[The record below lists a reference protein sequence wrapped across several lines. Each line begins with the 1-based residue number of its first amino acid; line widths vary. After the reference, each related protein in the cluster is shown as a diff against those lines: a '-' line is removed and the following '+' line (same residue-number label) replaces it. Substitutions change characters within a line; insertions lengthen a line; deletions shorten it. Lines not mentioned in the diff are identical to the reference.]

1 MPPETVSK
9 IEFEE
14 NRLVILRNEKNR
26 LEREIDI
33 LKIRHEDRKVEL
45 ERLLRDFQSSKR
57 VDNDTIARQ
66 LLDNKARED
75 KLQKTQMEV
84 NLLRVQIEQDANKQK
99 DLLLR
104 KEVELDRLIE
114 ETKQQKAEL
123 AKRLSAK
130 QETKHEK

>member
-1 MPPETVSK
+1 MPPESN

-14 NRLVILRNEKNR
+14 NRLTILRNEKTR

-33 LKIRHEDRKVEL
+33 LKIRYEDRKNEL
-45 ERLLRDFQSSKR
+45 ERLLREFQETKR
-57 VDNDTIARQ
+57 VDNDKIARQ
-66 LLDNKARED
+66 LFDNKTRED

-84 NLLRVQIEQDANKQK
+84 NQLRSQIEQDAIKQK

-104 KEVELDRLIE
+104 KEVDLDRLIE

-123 AKRLSAK
+123 AKRLSVK
-130 QETKHEK
+130 ETKHEK